1 MKWINTYI
9 LLLCLTASSAF
20 AGSTKRYEFEW
31 KDINTREVVRWEGD
45 TAIVN
50 PRSSIT
56 ELDCSIKINNR
67 DIDAAIESFGI
78 PKSWTTFTYTS
89 EDDLQKKQVSLQ
101 KKAARRGIKMS
112 DDMKSY
118 VIDYQWVIDQSSRE
132 LRDAAKDIRSIARR
146 KGYRSKRELVGAFA
160 SFVQS
165 LEYRLPPNN
174 RIDDNGKEIIT
185 IGAIMPIEV
194 LTNQWGD
201 CDSKSML
208 FATLVRSIDLTEVV
222 FIVKHEHVFAAVDV
236 IPEPEDQTIR
246 YKGDDWVLIELTD
259 AWPIGRVPE
268 EHIECIDQKQFEI
281 VGLH

>member
-146 KGYRSKRELVGAFA
+146 KGYRSRRELVGAFA

-174 RIDDNGKEIIT
+174 RIDDNGNEIIT

-268 EHIECIDQKQFEI
+268 EHMECIDQKQFEI

>member
-1 MKWINTYI
+1 
-9 LLLCLTASSAF
+9 
-20 AGSTKRYEFEW
+20 
-31 KDINTREVVRWEGD
+31 
-45 TAIVN
+45 
-50 PRSSIT
+50 
-56 ELDCSIKINNR
+56 
-67 DIDAAIESFGI
+67 
-78 PKSWTTFTYTS
+78 
-89 EDDLQKKQVSLQ
+89 LQKKQVSLQ
-101 KKAARRGIKMS
+101 KKAARRGIKMA

-146 KGYRSKRELVGAFA
+146 KGYRSRRELVGAFA

-174 RIDDNGKEIIT
+174 RIDDNGEEIIT

-208 FATLVRSIDLTEVV
+208 FATLIRSIDLTEVV

-268 EHIECIDQKQFEI
+268 EHIESIDQKQFEI

>member
-146 KGYRSKRELVGAFA
+146 KGYRSRRELVGAFA

-174 RIDDNGKEIIT
+174 RIDDNGEEIIT

>member
-101 KKAARRGIKMS
+101 KKAARRGIKMA

-146 KGYRSKRELVGAFA
+146 KGYRSRRELVGAFA

>member
-78 PKSWTTFTYTS
+78 PKSWTTFTYAS

-268 EHIECIDQKQFEI
+268 EHIESIDQKQFEI

>member
-1 MKWINTYI
+1 M
-9 LLLCLTASSAF
+9 
-20 AGSTKRYEFEW
+20 
-31 KDINTREVVRWEGD
+31 
-45 TAIVN
+45 N

-146 KGYRSKRELVGAFA
+146 KGYRSRRELVGAFA